1 MIPKHDR
8 NNRIMKPHRVAL
20 AGSFLAPA
28 CFTLACLLAPPAM
41 AHPHVVISVKTTVVS
56 DASGAITAL
65 RHAWTFDEAFSTFS
79 TQGLDKNKDGKLDRE
94 ELADLAKVNVES
106 LSEYG
111 YFTEVKT
118 GKDKASFGPVQ
129 DYYLSHDGKA
139 LTLHYTLP
147 LSTPRPLRDA
157 RLVVDDPSYFVAFG
171 LAPDSPVSVEGSPCK
186 AKVKAPKAE
195 TTQRLSQLSEA
206 DFASGKLGNAE
217 WASAVSFECP

>member
-1 MIPKHDR
+1 MLR
-8 NNRIMKPHRVAL
+8 RVAQALPL
-20 AGSFLAPA
+20 ALPLSLAA
-28 CFTLACLLAPPAM
+28 TAAS
-41 AHPHVVISVKTTVVS
+41 AHPHVIVSVKTVVVA
-56 DASGAITAL
+56 DASGAIKAL

-94 ELADLAKVNVES
+94 ELAELAKVNVES

-111 YFTEVKT
+111 YFTDIKSGKT
-118 GKDKASFGPVQ
+118 KAAFGPVQ

-147 LSTPRPLRDA
+147 LAPEAAQNLREA
-157 RLVVDDPSYFVAFG
+157 RLSVDDPSYFVAFS
-171 LAPDSPVSVEGSPCK
+171 LASDTPVSVEGPACK

-206 DFASGKLGNAE
+206 DFASGKLGNAD
-217 WASAVSFECP
+217 WSSSISFECP